1 MIWNNPPKFVPVAR
15 AGKKVTPE
23 ALAKSNTEHGHQAAL
38 FCWAADSLYQYPQ
51 LNKLFAI
58 PNGGDRHKLEAI
70 NLVAAGTRKGV
81 PDIFLASPVWPA
93 MFVGPLDAC
102 KFNTYH
108 GCFIEMKREKY
119 RNHKNG
125 GCSDEQLEWIAD
137 LRNAGYYV
145 TVCYNWIEAKN
156 ILINY
161 LEGKL

>member
-23 ALAKSNTEHGHQAAL
+23 ALAKSDTEHGHQAAL

-81 PDIFLASPVWPA
+81 PDIFLASPTNGVRE
-93 MFVGPLDAC
+93 
-102 KFNTYH
+102 NHYH
-108 GCFIEMKREKY
+108 GLFIEMKREKY

-137 LRNAGYYV
+137 LRNSGYYV
-145 TVCYNWIEAKN
+145 AECYSWIEARDV
-156 ILINY
+156 LIAY